1 MVATKKHHVTFV
13 DRAAALV
20 ESIGEKKVCEDFKQ
34 PGSQWFHGDTYV
46 FINDM
51 NGAIVC
57 HPANPDFEGANM
69 LSLRNSEGTFVIQKL
84 IDAVRTK
91 SSGWVQYM
99 WPKPS
104 EGRGRWFNPNIA
116 YQQIQ

>member
-1 MVATKKHHVTFV
+1 M
-13 DRAAALV
+13 
-20 ESIGEKKVCEDFKQ
+20 CEDFKQ

-69 LSLRNSEGTFVIQKL
+69 LSLQNSEGTFVIQKL

-104 EGRGRWFNPNIA
+104 EGKAAKKLTYVTKVDSGGKALVVGSGI
-116 YQQIQ
+116 YLD